1 MMTTDH
7 TLTLKVN
14 SDMAGTVG
22 VMPYSKLEQNIS
34 SQGLSSSES
43 WEKLREYAKK
53 YTVMFDV
60 NCITDVK
67 VINEKVVLVK
77 FNDNKEY
84 KQVCKEEYDT
94 FSLERA
100 LYLAVAKH
108 NDSNKELTSEGIEH
122 AADELKYQKKYVK
135 IVKDGLK
142 LYENKLKEEL
152 EEKERAELIER
163 KRVKRHQKK
172 TERASRKRE
181 EQINIQKEAYIRAMK
196 EYNDAK

>member
-7 TLTLKVN
+7 TLTLNVN
-14 SDMAGTVG
+14 SNMAETVG
-22 VMPYSKLEQNIS
+22 IMPYSKFKQNVPTIS
-34 SQGLSSSES
+34 NEAYERFFKCGFI
-43 WEKLREYAKK
+43 Y
-53 YTVMFDV
+53 DV
-60 NCITDVK
+60 NCIADVK
-67 VINEKVVLVK
+67 VINEKIVLVK

-100 LYLAVAKH
+100 LYLAIAKH
-108 NDSNKELTSEGIEH
+108 NDPNKELTSEGIEH

-135 IVKDGLK
+135 IVKDGLR
-142 LYENKLKEEL
+142 LYENKLKEEQK
-152 EEKERAELIER
+152 EKERAELIER

-172 TERASRKRE
+172 TERAARKRE

-196 EYNDAK
+196 AYDETKEHN